1 MKVTPAQNILHTIF
15 GVNEWNF
22 VLFCI
27 ILMKGHLVELLNKAI
42 IIIIVIIII
51 IFVIIFIIFIII
63 YYY

>member
-42 IIIIVIIII
+42 VIIIIIIIFIIIFIIVIII
-51 IFVIIFIIFIII
+51 